1 MTVKE
6 LYEYAKWHDML
17 DYEIH
22 VQYRDDGGLYSG
34 TEVVES
40 VLVED
45 SQKALVLQGV
55 ENDA

>member
-6 LYEYAKWHDML
+6 LYEYAKRHDML

-22 VQYRDDGGLYSG
+22 VQYRDDEGLYSG

-45 SQKALVLQGV
+45 SQKALIL
-55 ENDA
+55 

>member
-6 LYEYAKWHDML
+6 LYEYAKRHDRL

-22 VQYRDDGGLYSG
+22 VQYREVGGLYSG

-45 SQKALVLQGV
+45 SQKVLIL
-55 ENDA
+55 